1 MLHISFLNLRVVIVL
16 FRAKLLS
23 AKLCNSLRNVI
34 ALLIGFGGGY
44 LIQFSN
50 ISAQELIDFNTQ
62 IRPILS
68 SNCFACHGP
77 DESERAADLRLDY
90 AEGAIRDL
98 GGYSAI
104 VPGNA
109 EASELMKRVV
119 SEDEDLHMPPLGKG
133 ASLTES
139 QVLLLRSW
147 IEQGANYSVH
157 WAYVPPAAPRIP
169 SVTHP
174 EWVKN
179 KIDYFILRSI
189 EDAKL
194 EPSPLADRLTLARR
208 LSIDLTGLPPTWDE
222 AVSFRDDS
230 SPEAYEKFVDF
241 LLDKPSF
248 GERWARVWL
257 DLSRYADS
265 AGYADDPERTI
276 WAFRDYVI
284 RSLNAN
290 KSFDQFTI
298 EQIAGDLLPNPTTDQ
313 LIATAFHRNTL
324 TNNEGGTN
332 DEEFRN
338 VAVVDRVNTTMAV
351 WMGTTMA
358 CAQCHT
364 HKYDPITQKEYFELF
379 AFFNNSRDADRRDEQ
394 PLHEVW
400 NEEQLQQKKQLE
412 NERAQVLSQLG
423 TMTPEIEIALQDWVA
438 ELRNEPHWDLLN
450 PDGVN
455 SQNRDS
461 HVGDDGWIH
470 FANSE
475 IENDSIS
482 LSFPIDPMKISG
494 LKLEVSAKQER
505 NFVLSDLQAR
515 WEPNVNQSVEAQFV
529 RVELPGKQKMIH
541 LAEIELYRGN
551 VNVALEGTAS
561 QSSTDFGGNVS
572 FVNDGNTDGA
582 FNNRSVSHTAVS
594 EDPWVEIDL
603 GKSTEVDRLV
613 LWNRTDGDS
622 SIQNRLSGYRVSLLS
637 SDRELVWSQSPE
649 SVPAPS
655 KEFSIDGSV
664 ALDFVAAFANH
675 EQDGFPAS
683 SLLKAEP
690 SPDTGWAVGPFLGTT
705 HEVTLILKKPR
716 SFGQGKLVLQLN
728 HDSKHKKHLINH
740 LRISESSASNLSDW
754 AVLPENVRASLL
766 RSGSIVD
773 EAGMRIIH
781 DYFLTITP
789 LLQQERD
796 RLDLIDKQLAAL
808 KPYTT
813 VPIMRELEV
822 GKERVTRVQ
831 VRGNYLNTA
840 EEVTRGVP
848 AIFHEINH
856 PENPSRL
863 DLAMW
868 LIDKKNP
875 LTARVIVNRHWEQLF
890 GRGLVTSSEEFGS
903 QGDLPTHPELLDW
916 LAIELMENDWDL
928 KFLIKAMV
936 MSATYQQSSV
946 ETEQTRKSDPDNQYY
961 TRGPRFRASAEV
973 IRDQALAV
981 SGLLSNKMF
990 GPPVNPPQPQL
1001 GLRAAFGSGT
1011 DWNTSAGED
1020 RYRRGIYTAWRR
1032 SSPYPSMAQF
1042 DAPNREVCT
1051 VRRIRTNTPLQ
1062 ALVTLNDPVY
1072 IEAAQSF
1079 ARKLISQSDVRK
1091 TRIENAFQSALTRL
1105 PKPQEIVR
1113 IEQLLDVATAEYQQD
1128 REAALQMATNPLGE
1142 LPQGFDVVEAAAWT
1156 IVANVILNLD
1166 EILMKR

>member
-1 MLHISFLNLRVVIVL
+1 LRVVIVL
-16 FRAKLLS
+16 FRAKFFS

-50 ISAQELIDFNTQ
+50 VSAQELIDFNTQ

-77 DESERAADLRLDY
+77 DESERAADLRLDH

-157 WAYVPPAAPRIP
+157 WAYVPPAEPRIP

-400 NEEQLQQKKQLE
+400 NEEQLQQKK
-412 NERAQVLSQLG
+412 
-423 TMTPEIEIALQDWVA
+423 T
-438 ELRNEPHWDLLN
+438 
-450 PDGVN
+450 
-455 SQNRDS
+455 
-461 HVGDDGWIH
+461 VG
-470 FANSE
+470 E
-475 IENDSIS
+475 
-482 LSFPIDPMKISG
+482 
-494 LKLEVSAKQER
+494 
-505 NFVLSDLQAR
+505 
-515 WEPNVNQSVEAQFV
+515 
-529 RVELPGKQKMIH
+529 
-541 LAEIELYRGN
+541 
-551 VNVALEGTAS
+551 
-561 QSSTDFGGNVS
+561 
-572 FVNDGNTDGA
+572 
-582 FNNRSVSHTAVS
+582 
-594 EDPWVEIDL
+594 
-603 GKSTEVDRLV
+603 
-613 LWNRTDGDS
+613 
-622 SIQNRLSGYRVSLLS
+622 
-637 SDRELVWSQSPE
+637 
-649 SVPAPS
+649 
-655 KEFSIDGSV
+655 
-664 ALDFVAAFANH
+664 
-675 EQDGFPAS
+675 
-683 SLLKAEP
+683 
-690 SPDTGWAVGPFLGTT
+690 
-705 HEVTLILKKPR
+705 
-716 SFGQGKLVLQLN
+716 
-728 HDSKHKKHLINH
+728 
-740 LRISESSASNLSDW
+740 
-754 AVLPENVRASLL
+754 
-766 RSGSIVD
+766 
-773 EAGMRIIH
+773 
-781 DYFLTITP
+781 
-789 LLQQERD
+789 
-796 RLDLIDKQLAAL
+796 
-808 KPYTT
+808 
-813 VPIMRELEV
+813 
-822 GKERVTRVQ
+822 
-831 VRGNYLNTA
+831 
-840 EEVTRGVP
+840 
-848 AIFHEINH
+848 
-856 PENPSRL
+856 
-863 DLAMW
+863 
-868 LIDKKNP
+868 
-875 LTARVIVNRHWEQLF
+875 
-890 GRGLVTSSEEFGS
+890 
-903 QGDLPTHPELLDW
+903 
-916 LAIELMENDWDL
+916 
-928 KFLIKAMV
+928 
-936 MSATYQQSSV
+936 
-946 ETEQTRKSDPDNQYY
+946 
-961 TRGPRFRASAEV
+961 
-973 IRDQALAV
+973 
-981 SGLLSNKMF
+981 
-990 GPPVNPPQPQL
+990 
-1001 GLRAAFGSGT
+1001 
-1011 DWNTSAGED
+1011 
-1020 RYRRGIYTAWRR
+1020 
-1032 SSPYPSMAQF
+1032 
-1042 DAPNREVCT
+1042 
-1051 VRRIRTNTPLQ
+1051 
-1062 ALVTLNDPVY
+1062 
-1072 IEAAQSF
+1072 
-1079 ARKLISQSDVRK
+1079 
-1091 TRIENAFQSALTRL
+1091 
-1105 PKPQEIVR
+1105 
-1113 IEQLLDVATAEYQQD
+1113 
-1128 REAALQMATNPLGE
+1128 
-1142 LPQGFDVVEAAAWT
+1142 
-1156 IVANVILNLD
+1156 
-1166 EILMKR
+1166 